1 MRITLALA
9 LLLCF
14 ASRLWGANGE
24 VSRVLRTFDFEERR
38 LGNVEDLPMHWEK
51 VQGPGLPYYV
61 NGRLSKE
68 RVRNG
73 EYSFRFE
80 LDGGS
85 LIYRYGPSLI
95 PVTRGAHYRIEGFC
109 QTTVLPNA
117 RARITAY
124 LVDQDGHQLSDSVRH
139 SDLYAARSENEG
151 WKKLDIDLAADRPQA
166 AWLVLELELLQA
178 SQYAG
183 NSLGQRTLHTQDIHG
198 SAWFD
203 DITVSQVPQVLL
215 QTRRPGNVFG
225 PGDTPQVVIQ
235 ISDSF
240 TRDLAAQ
247 LVIKDADGKLV
258 YQRSGALDLSNDP
271 QQSAQKQSILPLPA
285 QRPGWYQASV
295 VMTSGGRMLDSR
307 SLDFIILPPGLS
319 TTAADARFGI
329 NATELPFAGW
339 SELPEILPLLSAGRV
354 KLAVWTAQGDV
365 DQIDAAGFDALLE
378 HLHSRGITPTACLL
392 DVPPTLAQSAGGK
405 SWDRLLR
412 AGPEQWRP
420 QLAFLVSRHAGQL
433 DRWQLGAD
441 GSDAFVADPK
451 MRQVYAMFYR
461 ELSALLQNPDLAM
474 PWPAWYELQG
484 ELPAT
489 VALSVPT
496 AVLPAQLPLY
506 MQDISRHKGHN
517 LSLSLELLD
526 RERYG
531 RLTQIRDLAQRVIYA
546 LSADATRIDFALPFS
561 VREEEGQII
570 KQPRELLMII
580 RTLTA
585 TLAGTTFK
593 GRVPIADG
601 VDAFLFDRD
610 GHGVLALWSRGNSTG
625 VKQLAL
631 NLGTQPAMVD
641 LWGNVTP
648 LLRNSRD
655 KLQGKVQVSI
665 GPMPVFL
672 IDIDGPQAQLRAS
685 VAVDQP
691 LLESSF
697 KPHARRIRFVNSY
710 PQAISGTLKI
720 KAPAG
725 WTISPPTISFNLNS
739 GETLDRELTISFP
752 YNSNAGARSVDCEFT
767 LQNDPTPFVVPLE
780 LRLGLSDL
788 GMQTIALRDGKNVIV
803 QQMITNYGE
812 APINYSAFAL
822 FPGEARH
829 ERLVTNLG
837 PGQVTMRKY
846 LFSNVK
852 ILAGT
857 TVRVGVKELDG
868 VRILNDEVPVQ

>member
-1 MRITLALA
+1 MRTLLALSFF
-9 LLLCF
+9 LCL
-14 ASRLWGANGE
+14 ASRLGAATE

-38 LGNVEDLPMHWEK
+38 LGNVEELPMHWEK
-51 VQGPGLPYYV
+51 VQGAGLPYYV
-61 NGRLSKE
+61 NGRLSKD
-68 RVRNG
+68 RAHGG
-73 EYSFRFE
+73 EYSFRLE

-85 LIYRYGPSLI
+85 LIYRYGSGLI
-95 PVTRGAHYRIEGFC
+95 PITRGAHYHIEGFC

-117 RARITAY
+117 RARIAAY
-124 LVDQDGHQLSDSVRH
+124 LADQDGHQLANSLH
-139 SDLYAARSENEG
+139 FSDLYAARTENEG
-151 WKKLDIDLAADRPQA
+151 WKKLQIDLAADARDA
-166 AWLVLELELLQA
+166 AWLVLELQLLQP

-203 DITVSQVPQVLL
+203 DIAVSQVPQVLL
-215 QTRRPGNVFG
+215 ETRRPGNVFRA
-225 PGDTPQVVIQ
+225 GDKPQLAIQ

-240 TRDLAAQ
+240 TKDLAAQ

-258 YQRSGALDLSNDP
+258 YQRSGALDLSIDP
-271 QQSAQKQSILPLPA
+271 QQSAQKQSILPLPPL
-285 QRPGWYQASV
+285 RPGWYQASV

-307 SLDFIILPPGLS
+307 EVDFILLPGGLS
-319 TTAADARFGI
+319 STAADPRFGI
-329 NATELPFAGW
+329 NATELPFQGW

-354 KLAVWTAQGDV
+354 KLAVWSAQGDV

-378 HLHSRGITPTACLL
+378 HLQSEGITPTACLL

-405 SWDRLLR
+405 SWERLLR
-412 AGPEQWRP
+412 ASPEQWRP

-441 GSDAFVADPK
+441 GSDAFVTDPK
-451 MRQVYAMFYR
+451 MRKVYALFYR

-506 MQDISRHKGHN
+506 MQDISKHKGHN

-526 RERYG
+526 RQQYG

-546 LSADATRIDFALPFS
+546 LSADATRIDFPLPFT
-561 VREEEGQII
+561 VHEEDGQIV

-580 RTLTA
+580 RMLTA
-585 TLAGTTFK
+585 TLGGATFK

-610 GHGVLALWSRGNSTG
+610 GHGILAVWSRGNSTG

-631 NLGTQPAMVD
+631 NLGPQPAMVD

-655 KLQGKVQVSI
+655 KSAGKVQLSV

-685 VAVDQP
+685 FAVDQP

-697 KPHARRIRFVNSY
+697 KPHTRKIHFVNSY

-725 WTISPPTISFNLNS
+725 WTINPPTISFNLNA
-739 GETLDRELTISFP
+739 GEAFDRELTISFP
-752 YNSNAGARSVDCEFT
+752 YSSNAGSKIADCEFT

-788 GMQTIALRDGKNVIV
+788 GMQSIALRDGKNVIV
-803 QQMITNYGE
+803 QQMITNYSE
-812 APINYSAFAL
+812 APINYSARAV
-822 FPGEARH
+822 FPGEPPQ
-829 ERLVTNLG
+829 ERLVINLG
-837 PGQVTMRKY
+837 PGQTTMKRY

-852 ILAGT
+852 VVPGA